1 MELYDEFENN
11 YKLVQKLKTD
21 LDISVDLKDQS
32 KQELTRIASQN
43 SIKAPT
49 PTLTRIASL

>member
-32 KQELTRIASQN
+32 KQELTKIASQN
-43 SIKAPT
+43 SIKVPT
-49 PTLTRIASL
+49 QALIRIASL